1 MADQIDHY
9 LPTHQGSTP
18 PVLRDVA
25 KHPVLD
31 FVPFAG
37 PRRQVT
43 YRNPQPDIIGQLL
56 QLHLPQAVTATLRA
70 APLNGVTQNLGT
82 MLDRAAHVLAPT
94 PDRFFGELSRD
105 VVPS

>member
-9 LPTHQGSTP
+9 LPTHQGATP

-56 QLHLPQAVTATLRA
+56 QLPVQGEGKR
-70 APLNGVTQNLGT
+70 
-82 MLDRAAHVLAPT
+82 DRDSRGFLVPHVA
-94 PDRFFGELSRD
+94 DRFLIETKQQENSALTMCMTQ
-105 VVPS
+105 